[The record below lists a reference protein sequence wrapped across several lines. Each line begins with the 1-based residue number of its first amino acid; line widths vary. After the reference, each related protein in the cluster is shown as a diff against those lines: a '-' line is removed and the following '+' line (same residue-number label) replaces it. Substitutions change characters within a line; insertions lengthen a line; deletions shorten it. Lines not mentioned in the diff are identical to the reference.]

1 MISAEICI
9 SRQLAIGIRVEVS
22 RANME
27 QTWENPDIQKRPS
40 ARIQLAVND
49 AVLLVSQEPHGVLH
63 GPWTAGRTAPHLR
76 SLSVPPPASSTDT
89 FTAWHPETGGP
100 NRSEPER
107 ASGREVP
114 LVREDAC
121 GDRCDQSDV
130 APAKRIQ
137 GLGRAAD
144 GSQRAERHLTQ

>member
-49 AVLLVSQEPHGVLH
+49 AVLLVSQEPHGVLP

-89 FTAWHPETGGP
+89 LTAWHPETGGAK
-100 NRSEPER
+100 RSEPER
-107 ASGREVP
+107 ASGPEVLP
-114 LVREDAC
+114 
-121 GDRCDQSDV
+121 G
-130 APAKRIQ
+130 
-137 GLGRAAD
+137 
-144 GSQRAERHLTQ
+144 T